1 MVTGSWG
8 RVSVPPE
15 HWGRV
20 VPPSSLRQHPRS
32 ALGRTQLLQTRV
44 PLRTPTLCVRSV
56 QEFMTFTSQLIVER
70 SALGSRASVKE
81 QGERITRG
89 SARAASRKAGGA
101 ELGQGPPRR
110 GGYRRNRDLPGCCLR
125 ASLLSSGHLELSGC
139 APAALRLP
147 GLPWPMQQLRSKGQ
161 PRRRSLLSLRLC
173 PAIPGSVPPSLA
185 SPHTSPP
192 GSAFQALGRAGCGL
206 ELAAA
211 ASLMTTLRPVM
222 SCYLL

>member
-15 HWGRV
+15 HRGLV
-20 VPPSSLRQHPRS
+20 IPPSLLRQHPCS
-32 ALGRTQLLQTRV
+32 SLGRTQLPQTRV
-44 PLRTPTLCVRSV
+44 PLQTPTLCVRSV

-89 SARAASRKAGGA
+89 SARAAARKGRLR
-101 ELGQGPPRR
+101 EEQGPARL
-110 GGYRRNRDLPGCCLR
+110 LPSGFLALLGTPGAVGLR
-125 ASLLSSGHLELSGC
+125 ARRPPFARFALARAAAAIQGAA
-139 APAALRLP
+139 APAQPPLPQALPCNSRL
-147 GLPWPMQQLRSKGQ
+147 LPL
-161 PRRRSLLSLRLC
+161 
-173 PAIPGSVPPSLA
+173 SLA
-185 SPHTSPP
+185 SPPP
-192 GSAFQALGRAGCGL
+192 PLGSAFQALGRAGCGL